1 MMAGN
6 MAGHYRDLI
15 VASAL
20 QRNHADY
27 SVKSTHH
34 PVTGNSFWSNVRII
48 LSYIKDVQLWRE

>member
-1 MMAGN
+1 MVMMAGN
-6 MAGHYRDLI
+6 TVGHYYDLI

-20 QRNHADY
+20 LRNHTEH

-48 LSYIKDVQLWRE
+48 LSYVREV

>member
-1 MMAGN
+1 MVMMAEN
-6 MAGHYRDLI
+6 MVGHYHDLI

-20 QRNHADY
+20 PSHRTDY

-48 LSYIKDVQLWRE
+48 LSYV